1 MEKLSEHFTLEE
13 MTRSETAERMGIPND
28 LLDVEY
34 ENNLQALCEQVLEP
48 LRAYMKKPLQINSG
62 FRCYTLNMAVGG
74 APNSQH
80 MKGEAA
86 DVACKNLKE
95 GRKMLEYVAA
105 ELAFDQAFIETNGKC
120 YWLHVSYVRPP
131 SKNRCAVKLL
141 QRKH

>member
-1 MEKLSEHFTLEE
+1 MNLSEHFTLEE
-13 MTRSETAERMGIPND
+13 MTRSDTAERQSIAND
-28 LLDVEY
+28 VFVAEHID
-34 ENNLQALCEQVLEP
+34 NLKELCEHVLEP
-48 LRAYMKKPLQINSG
+48 LRAYMKKPLHINSG
-62 FRCYTLNMAVGG
+62 FRCLTLNTAVGG
-74 APNSQH
+74 SPNSQH

-95 GRKMLEYVAA
+95 GRKMLEYIAA

>member
-1 MEKLSEHFTLEE
+1 

-34 ENNLQALCEQVLEP
+34 ENNLQALCKQVLEP

-80 MKGEAA
+80 MRGEAA

-105 ELAFDQAFIETNGKC
+105 ELAFDQAFIETNG
-120 YWLHVSYVRPP
+120 
-131 SKNRCAVKLL
+131 
-141 QRKH
+141 